1 MVCTAGFELATRCTP
16 YKCAALSDSIKRA
29 TAQHHGLVGRAFLE
43 KVTRNTRDFC
53 AMLEKINSLQMFSV
67 EGAAAQDK
75 RAAGRFAFIGLAGE
89 LATEYGLTGWQEV
102 EAPKPRESDH
112 PR

>member
-1 MVCTAGFELATRCTP
+1 MRGAIRQYQASDGTA
-16 YKCAALSDSIKRA
+16 SWS
-29 TAQHHGLVGRAFLE
+29 GRSAFLE
-43 KVTRNTRDFC
+43 KLTRNTRDFC